1 METSTERKR
10 RLFRGQMIRE
20 LFITSLIGIVFCG
33 LLSIAKDLSI
43 LETILYFMSGM
54 TFTIWCNWIYKC
66 AAYCPINIEFQKED
80 IRMTVIKFFKES
92 EIILSPD
99 EISIINYPF
108 ETKEKSCIL
117 IYTKPKKR
125 GGYRMRNPV
134 WSYKEQIIILEQ
146 FSKYKDITIE
156 TLPVYL

>member
-1 METSTERKR
+1 
-10 RLFRGQMIRE
+10 MIRE
-20 LFITSLIGIVFCG
+20 FFIASLIGIAFCG
-33 LLSIAKDLSI
+33 LLFFAKDLSI
-43 LETILYFMSGM
+43 LETIVYFMLAV
-54 TFTIWCNWIYKC
+54 TFTLWNNWIHKC

>member
-1 METSTERKR
+1 
-10 RLFRGQMIRE
+10 MIRE

-43 LETILYFMSGM
+43 LETIVYFMLAV
-54 TFTIWCNWIYKC
+54 TFTLWNNWIHKC

-108 ETKEKSCIL
+108 ETKEKVS
-117 IYTKPKKR
+117 
-125 GGYRMRNPV
+125 
-134 WSYKEQIIILEQ
+134 
-146 FSKYKDITIE
+146 
-156 TLPVYL
+156 